1 MADSS
6 VTVVLP
12 THTEPV
18 YEQKV
23 IGRQSRLSADLEEFR
38 GIPFGVVPGRWQHSY
53 VRDKLPEDIYS
64 ATSNG

>member
-1 MADSS
+1 MAE
-6 VTVVLP
+6 TAVVVVIP
-12 THTEPV
+12 SNTKPV
-18 YEQKV
+18 YGQKI
-23 IGRQSRLSADLEEFR
+23 IGRKSSLSADLEEFR

>member
-1 MADSS
+1 MANSS
-6 VTVVLP
+6 AVVVLP
-12 THTEPV
+12 THTKPV

-23 IGRQSRLSADLEEFR
+23 LGRESSLSTDLEEFR
-38 GIPFGVVPGRWQHSY
+38 GIPFGAVPGRWQHSY